1 MGGRATKVV
10 AIARGQA
17 AAPQLQTYDVS
28 AILGVRVA
36 VEFGVQA
43 ANRFDLGG

>member
-1 MGGRATKVV
+1 MGGGVTKVM
-10 AIARGQA
+10 AIARGR
-17 AAPQLQTYDVS
+17 AAPRQPQTHDVGE
-28 AILGVRVA
+28 ILGVRVA